1 MLATVSSAA
10 VHGLDG
16 LHVAVEID
24 LQRGLRS
31 FHLVGLPSLAVRE
44 SRERVVAALANCD
57 FELPEKRLTVNL
69 APADVPKDGAAFDLA
84 IALGVLAASGQC
96 RTARLEGTC
105 VLGELALDGTVRPV
119 RGVLPIATG
128 LRRLGLRRLLVPEQN
143 AAEARLVPDIEVVGC
158 AHLSEAVA
166 WADGREGSAP
176 ARSRSAAFDSIP
188 RADIAPQADTSQGP
202 DLSQVYGQEAAKR
215 AVAIAAA
222 GGHHLLF
229 VGPPGVGKSML
240 ARCMPALLPPLVD
253 AEAIEVRQI
262 LSVCG
267 RHDQAAAPQVERP
280 FRAPHHTI
288 SVAGLAGGGRPVTPG
303 EITLAHRGV
312 LFLDELPEFPRH
324 LLDLLRQPL
333 EDGSIS
339 IARANQNVCYPAR
352 FQLVAAMNPCKCG
365 WLGHPRRVCKCPPGD
380 VDRYRARISGPI
392 LDRIDMRV
400 ELSVPPAECL
410 GRAGSAESTRELH
423 ARIRVAREQQAMRYA
438 EASDVYC
445 NAQAGPSARRTLMRA
460 QDVALQLLARAVA
473 RYDLSVRVY
482 EKTLAVARSI
492 ADLDGAADVDA
503 QHVAEALQYRVQ
515 DGRSLS

>member
-16 LHVAVEID
+16 LRVAVEID

-105 VLGELALDGTVRPV
+105 VLGELALDGSVRPV

-128 LRRLGLRRLLVPEQN
+128 LRRLGLRRMLVPEQN
-143 AAEARLVPDIEVVGC
+143 AAEARLVTGVEVIGC
-158 AHLSEAVA
+158 AHLSSAVA
-166 WADGREGSAP
+166 WVDGREEP
-176 ARSRSAAFDSIP
+176 ARSRRAAVESAAPDDVP
-188 RADIAPQADTSQGP
+188 PQPEASTAP

-215 AVAIAAA
+215 ALAIAAA

-267 RHDQAAAPQVERP
+267 RHAQAAAAQIDRP
-280 FRAPHHTI
+280 FRAPHHTVSI
-288 SVAGLAGGGRPVTPG
+288 AGLAGGGRPVTPG

-333 EDGSIS
+333 EDGSIQ
-339 IARANQNVCYPAR
+339 IARANHNVCYPAR
-352 FQLVAAMNPCKCG
+352 FQLVAAMNP
-365 WLGHPRRVCKCPPGD
+365 
-380 VDRYRARISGPI
+380 
-392 LDRIDMRV
+392 
-400 ELSVPPAECL
+400 
-410 GRAGSAESTRELH
+410 
-423 ARIRVAREQQAMRYA
+423 
-438 EASDVYC
+438 
-445 NAQAGPSARRTLMRA
+445 
-460 QDVALQLLARAVA
+460 
-473 RYDLSVRVY
+473 
-482 EKTLAVARSI
+482 
-492 ADLDGAADVDA
+492 
-503 QHVAEALQYRVQ
+503 
-515 DGRSLS
+515 